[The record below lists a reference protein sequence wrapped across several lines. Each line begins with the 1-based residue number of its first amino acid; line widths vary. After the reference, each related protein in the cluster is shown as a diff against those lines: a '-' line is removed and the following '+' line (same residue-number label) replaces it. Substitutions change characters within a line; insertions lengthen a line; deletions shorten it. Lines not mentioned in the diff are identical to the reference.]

1 MNDKMMA
8 NDHKMMQIR
17 HQVKDEEKTLKT
29 EQEKLNIKRNELV
42 EAQRQLKAFQ
52 QHRYRVRESIRNEF
66 ELARIDKANTI
77 KNFFFKNEKEENKV
91 DGNNLLTDDDLA
103 TLLKKKL
110 NDKEDLL
117 RLIEPLVKH
126 MNGKFYIRFSKRKQR
141 SQLKSLHKQLVKDI
155 SNLTKALE
163 LFG

>member
-1 MNDKMMA
+1 MA

-29 EQEKLNIKRNELV
+29 EQEKLNVKRNELT
-42 EAQRQLKAFQ
+42 EAQCQLKAFQ
-52 QHRYRVRESIRNEF
+52 QQRYRVRESIRNEF
-66 ELARIDKANTI
+66 ELARIDKANPI
-77 KNFFFKNEKEENKV
+77 KNFFFKNETEEEVKV
-91 DGNNLLTDDDLA
+91 EGNSLLTDDDPA

-110 NDKEDLL
+110 DDKEDLL

-141 SQLKSLHKQLVKDI
+141 SELNTLHKQLVKDI
-155 SNLTKALE
+155 SNLTKALSM
-163 LFG
+163 FG